1 MKIAAALAALAAC
14 VSVGCATRPA
24 PETQQA
30 QVVRTRAPL
39 NYEQA
44 ITNFYDLTIAGP
56 QKGRELQ
63 FGQPEPGNCS
73 MASRNTSGHLGWVV
87 PVQYKTK
94 AADSRVTITTQF
106 FWFSEETIKG
116 VTRRIELCP

>member
-1 MKIAAALAALAAC
+1 MKIAAALTVAVAC
-14 VSVGCATRPA
+14 LSVGCATRPD
-24 PETQQA
+24 PEPQQA
-30 QVVRTRAPL
+30 KVVRTRAPV

-63 FGQPEPGNCS
+63 FGAPERGNCS
-73 MASRNTSGHLGWVV
+73 MSSRNQSGHLGWVV

-116 VTRRIELCP
+116 VTRRMELCP

>member
-1 MKIAAALAALAAC
+1 MKIAAASAIVLAFL
-14 VSVGCATRPA
+14 SVGCATQPI
-24 PETQQA
+24 PEPTS
-30 QVVRTRAPL
+30 QVVRTRAPVD
-39 NYEQA
+39 YQRA

-63 FGQPEPGNCS
+63 FGEPEPGACPMS
-73 MASRNTSGHLGWVV
+73 TRNASGHLGWVV

-106 FWFSEETIKG
+106 FWFSAETIKG
-116 VTRRIELCP
+116 VTRRMELCP

>member
-1 MKIAAALAALAAC
+1 MKNAAALAVAAAC
-14 VSVGCATRPA
+14 LSVGCATRPA
-24 PETQQA
+24 PEPQA
-30 QVVRTRAPL
+30 PQVVRTRAPV
-39 NYEQA
+39 NYEQS

-63 FGQPEPGNCS
+63 FGAPERGHCPMS
-73 MASRNTSGHLGWVV
+73 SRNQSGHLGWVV

-116 VTRRIELCP
+116 VTRRMELCP